1 MRYSK
6 MTLSY
11 IRHNFL
17 RSMGIMFVPTV
28 LLGILLNPL
37 NVVEIIVSIG
47 KKEETYHSFIDI
59 YRKINGYTGA
69 WRFSFIIISI
79 VISIIFLSLLSGSIR
94 QKMRYGLDNRGK
106 WKMIGSHL
114 NDNFIP
120 VLKYLLMLFVSLE
133 VLAILLSTFLYTTI
147 KLFHN
152 ALPMC
157 LILSLLFLLIELLF
171 LSMSLLTIPNMTMKG
186 FGLFK
191 AFGHSVYSLS
201 ARIFKVFGS
210 ILWVMFLASLPMVL
224 LIVFPF
230 KGANYLLAMF
240 SFLFYWLIAS
250 YIGVLVYVVYFDV
263 EELERED
270 LKL

>member
-1 MRYSK
+1 MKYSK

-11 IRHNFL
+11 VRHNFL
-17 RSMGIMFVPTV
+17 KSMGIMFIPAV
-28 LLGILLNPL
+28 LLGVLLNPL
-37 NVVEIIVSIG
+37 NIVEIIVSVG

-59 YRKINGYTGA
+59 FRKINGYTGA
-69 WRFSFIIISI
+69 WRFSFTIISI
-79 VISIIFLSLLSGSIR
+79 VLSIGFLSLLSGFIR

-106 WKMIGSHL
+106 WNMIGSHL

-120 VLKYLLMLFVSLE
+120 MLKYLIMLLVSLE
-133 VLAILLSTFLYTTI
+133 ILEILLSTFLYTTI
-147 KLFHN
+147 RIFKN

-157 LILSLLFLLIELLF
+157 LILAFVFLLLELLF

-201 ARIFKVFGS
+201 AKIFKVFGS
-210 ILWVMFLASLPMVL
+210 ILWIMLLMSLPMVF
-224 LIVFPF
+224 LILFPF
-230 KGANYLLAMF
+230 KGASYLLLLF
-240 SFLFYWLIAS
+240 SFLFYWVLAS

>member
-17 RSMGIMFVPTV
+17 KSMGIMLVPTV

-69 WRFSFIIISI
+69 LRFSFIVISI

-94 QKMRYGLDNRGK
+94 QKMRYGLDNRGR
-106 WKMIGSHL
+106 WNMIGSYL

-120 VLKYLLMLFVSLE
+120 VLKYLL
-133 VLAILLSTFLYTTI
+133 
-147 KLFHN
+147 
-152 ALPMC
+152 
-157 LILSLLFLLIELLF
+157 
-171 LSMSLLTIPNMTMKG
+171 
-186 FGLFK
+186 
-191 AFGHSVYSLS
+191 
-201 ARIFKVFGS
+201 
-210 ILWVMFLASLPMVL
+210 
-224 LIVFPF
+224 
-230 KGANYLLAMF
+230 
-240 SFLFYWLIAS
+240 
-250 YIGVLVYVVYFDV
+250 
-263 EELERED
+263 
-270 LKL
+270 

>member
-11 IRHNFL
+11 LKHNFL
-17 RSMGIMFVPTV
+17 KSMGITLVPTV
-28 LLGILLNPL
+28 LLGVLLNPL
-37 NVVEIIVSIG
+37 SIVDIIVSIG
-47 KKEETYHSFIDI
+47 KKEETYNSFIDI
-59 YRKINGYTGA
+59 YRKINGYTGM
-69 WRFSFIIISI
+69 WRFSFIVLSVIVSI
-79 VISIIFLSLLSGSIR
+79 FFLSLLSGFIR
-94 QKMRYGLDNRGK
+94 QKMRYGLDNRGR
-106 WKMIGSHL
+106 WSMIGSHL

-133 VLAILLSTFLYTTI
+133 ILAILLSTFLYTTI
-147 KLFHN
+147 RIFKN

-157 LILSLLFLLIELLF
+157 LVVSFVFLLLELLF

-201 ARIFKVFGS
+201 AKTFKVFGS
-210 ILWVMFLASLPMVL
+210 ILWLL
-224 LIVFPF
+224 LIMSVPMILLILFPF
-230 KGANYLLAMF
+230 KGGNYLLALF
-240 SFLFYWLIAS
+240 SFLFYWVLAS
-250 YIGVLVYVVYFDV
+250 YIGVMVYVVYFDV

>member
-1 MRYSK
+1 MRYSN

-17 RSMGIMFVPTV
+17 KSMGIMFLPA
-28 LLGILLNPL
+28 LLIGILLNPL
-37 NVVEIIVSIG
+37 SIAEIIVSIG
-47 KKEETYHSFIDI
+47 KKQGAYNSFLDI
-59 YRKINGYTGA
+59 YGKINGYTGVG
-69 WRFSFIIISI
+69 RFVAIIITL
-79 VISIIFLSLLSGSIR
+79 VIAIIFLSLLSGSIR

-106 WKMIGSHL
+106 WSMLGSHL
-114 NDNFIP
+114 NDNFLP
-120 VLKYLLMLFVSLE
+120 VLKYLLLLFVSLE

-147 KLFHN
+147 KLFKN

-157 LILSLLFLLIELLF
+157 LILAFIFILVELLI
-171 LSMSLLTIPNMTMKG
+171 LSASLLTVPNMTMKG
-186 FGLFK
+186 YGLFK

-201 ARIFKVFGS
+201 ARTFKVFGS
-210 ILWVMFLASLPMVL
+210 ILWIIILMSVPMIA
-224 LIVFPF
+224 LILFPF
-230 KGANYLLAMF
+230 KGANYLMALF
-240 SFLFYWLIAS
+240 SFLFYWIIAS

>member
-11 IRHNFL
+11 LKHNFL
-17 RSMGIMFVPTV
+17 KSMGIMLVPTV

-37 NVVEIIVSIG
+37 NIVEIIVSIG

-59 YRKINGYTGA
+59 FRKINGYTGA
-69 WRFSFIIISI
+69 WRFSFTVVSIIISI
-79 VISIIFLSLLSGSIR
+79 VFLSLLSGFIR

-106 WKMIGSHL
+106 WNMIGSHL

-120 VLKYLLMLFVSLE
+120 VLKYLILLLVSLE
-133 VLAILLSTFLYTTI
+133 ILEILLSTFLYTTI
-147 KLFHN
+147 RIFKN

-157 LILSLLFLLIELLF
+157 LILSFIFLLLELLF

-201 ARIFKVFGS
+201 AKIFKVFGS
-210 ILWVMFLASLPMVL
+210 ILWIMFLMSLPMVF
-224 LIVFPF
+224 LIIFPF
-230 KGANYLLAMF
+230 KGASYLLALF
-240 SFLFYWLIAS
+240 SFLFYWMLAS